1 MEKAKEFFQSVR
13 KAVKSKWSHS
23 DKLIM
28 TSNKAKRAPVVAA
41 SDSKLE
47 ESLVPS
53 VSKNAPVGSKNYS
66 AVIWSEDEE
75 ELAEII
81 EISALT
87 SSNTSAKANESE
99 SETECSEEDSEAKM
113 SRYLASEH

>member
-1 MEKAKEFFQSVR
+1 
-13 KAVKSKWSHS
+13 
-23 DKLIM
+23 M

-66 AVIWSEDEE
+66 AVI
-75 ELAEII
+75 
-81 EISALT
+81 
-87 SSNTSAKANESE
+87 
-99 SETECSEEDSEAKM
+99 
-113 SRYLASEH
+113 